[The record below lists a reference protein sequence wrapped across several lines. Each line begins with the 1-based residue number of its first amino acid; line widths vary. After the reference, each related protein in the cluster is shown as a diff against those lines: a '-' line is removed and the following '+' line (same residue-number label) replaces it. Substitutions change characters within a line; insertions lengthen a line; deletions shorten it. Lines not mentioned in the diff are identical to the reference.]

1 MTVSTKSMRDVFG
14 KELAKM
20 SLEDQRVVA
29 LDGDLGNSTRLA
41 LVEKENP
48 SSFLQMG
55 IAEQNLVGV
64 SAGLATCGMI
74 PWACSFTAFITRRAF
89 DQLVVSV
96 DQPKLNVK
104 LVGSYSGLLTSNTG
118 KTHHSFEDIALM
130 TSLPNML
137 VFSPGDA
144 KEVQRIMKA
153 MNQYD
158 GPAYLR
164 LSRDE
169 GVDFLDES
177 DEEFVIGKAKWL
189 KRGEN
194 RDRVACLSTGA
205 MSPRVKRALER
216 LEAEGI
222 LITHVHFPTLKPLDE
237 RTIIDLAHNHKHL
250 ITIEEHYVRH
260 GFGSL
265 VNEVTSSK
273 RPVKTTR
280 IGIQNEYSECGK
292 NEELLDMHG
301 LSPEK
306 LAAKIKDI
314 VEGER

>member
-14 KELAKM
+14 EELAKL
-20 SLEDQRVVA
+20 SLEDKRVVA
-29 LDGDLGNSTRLA
+29 LDGDLGNSTRLSF
-41 LVEKENP
+41 VEKANP

-64 SAGLATCGMI
+64 AAGLATCGMI

-130 TSLPNML
+130 TSLPNMIVL
-137 VFSPGDA
+137 SPGDA
-144 KEVQRIMKA
+144 KEVQRIMRA
-153 MNQYD
+153 MNNYH

-169 GVDFLDES
+169 GLDFLDDT
-177 DEEFVIGKAKWL
+177 DEEFIIGKAKWL
-189 KRGEN
+189 KRGKN
-194 RDRVACLSTGA
+194 DVACLSTGA
-205 MSPRVKRALER
+205 MSPRVKIALAR

-222 LITHVHFPTLKPLDE
+222 SITHVHFPTLKPLDE
-237 RTIIDLAHNHKHL
+237 KAIIELASSYKHL
-250 ITIEEHYVRH
+250 ITVEEHYVRH

-265 VNEVTSSK
+265 INEVTSSVQ
-273 RPVKTTR
+273 PVKTTR
-280 IGIQNEYSECGK
+280 IGIQNEYSECGG
-292 NEELLDMHG
+292 NEELLAKHG

-306 LAAKIKDI
+306 LEIKIREI
-314 VEGER
+314 VEGD